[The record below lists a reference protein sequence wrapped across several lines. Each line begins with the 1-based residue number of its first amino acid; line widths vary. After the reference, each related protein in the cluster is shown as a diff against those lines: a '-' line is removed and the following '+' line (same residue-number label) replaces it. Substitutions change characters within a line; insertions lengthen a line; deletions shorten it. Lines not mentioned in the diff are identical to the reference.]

1 MAANFSRVRASR
13 RTSTT
18 SGVRRGFAAVALTA
32 GIAGMAALGMAG
44 LVSTPA
50 SAAPGNNGTVKIA
63 NVGNVDN
70 VPDNQ
75 PHQGCTFTVQWYNF
89 DGTAHATVS
98 FTMQSPTQGGV
109 MVGGDTTP
117 SFSGGK
123 KLNHVEAYTLTPD
136 ASITPQPNQGYHVTL
151 TVNTTDSKGS
161 DVKHKTF
168 WFGGCSVP
176 TTPPATTPPVCTSPT
191 ATETVTTTVTAT
203 VTAQPAAPRAVADC
217 VATETVT
224 VTDTVTVTPTG
235 PTSAPTS
242 ATTGTPIGGSPTVPT
257 QTGGGNPESVFTP
270 TASATESSSPQP
282 GHVVPTRIESGLA
295 TLPTSASTS
304 QQTDRWPL
312 FALSGLSALLGGIGL
327 LPRRRTSRR
336 S

>member
-13 RTSTT
+13 RASTT

-44 LVSTPA
+44 MMNSA
-50 SAAPGNNGTVKIA
+50 SATPGTPHKTSICHRTASDTNPYVFETVDDASLQAHLSNGKGHPPTHWKS
-63 NVGNVDN
+63 
-70 VPDNQ
+70 
-75 PHQGCTFTVQWYNF
+75 
-89 DGTAHATVS
+89 DGTWRGVHHNAGDPKNDYLAS
-98 FTMQSPTQGGV
+98 SPADCEDTM
-109 MVGGDTTP
+109 
-117 SFSGGK
+117 
-123 KLNHVEAYTLTPD
+123 
-136 ASITPQPNQGYHVTL
+136 
-151 TVNTTDSKGS
+151 
-161 DVKHKTF
+161 
-168 WFGGCSVP
+168 P
-176 TTPPATTPPVCTSPT
+176 TTPATTPPTTPATTPPTTPPTTPATTPPTTPATTPATTPPTCPT
-191 ATETVTTTVTAT
+191 ATDTVTTTVTAT
-203 VTAQPAAPRAVADC
+203 VTAQPAAPRAAVGC

-242 ATTGTPIGGSPTVPT
+242 AMTGTPTGGSPTIPT

-282 GHVVPTRIESGLA
+282 GHVVPTRIESGLV

-304 QQTDRWPL
+304 QKTDRWPL
-312 FALSGLSALLGGIGL
+312 FALSGLCALLGGIGL